1 MRATR
6 AGSIQAIIQRAYD
19 ANGGIQNSAI
29 DMQVSP
35 ATASYGL
42 SLDDARPGGL
52 GVNHL
57 EHLVRA
63 RPECAVP
70 FAEHYAIHAGG
81 VFMPLVGDG
90 PTAADLATVMREF
103 SDVMALDARAHSE
116 ASDNPHDYTPK
127 EALEALKEADEL
139 LSALTRFRAVLVAK
153 SEVAS

>member
-6 AGSIQAIIQRAYD
+6 AGSIQAVVQRAYD
-19 ANGGIQNSAI
+19 ANGGIENSAV

-42 SLDDARPGGL
+42 SLDEARPGGL
-52 GVNHL
+52 GLRHV

-103 SDVMALDARAHSE
+103 SNVLALDAQAHSE
-116 ASDNPHDYTPK
+116 ESDDPHDYTPK
-127 EALEALKEADEL
+127 EALGALKKTDEL
-139 LSALTRFRAVLVAK
+139 LGALTQFRAVLLAK
-153 SEVAS
+153 SEARS